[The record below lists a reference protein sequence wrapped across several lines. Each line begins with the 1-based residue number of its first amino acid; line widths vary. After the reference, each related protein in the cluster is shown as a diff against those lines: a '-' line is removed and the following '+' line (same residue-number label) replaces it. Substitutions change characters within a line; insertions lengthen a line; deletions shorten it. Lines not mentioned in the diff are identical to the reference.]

1 MDIQPLETFLAVEKT
16 KNFTA
21 AAQELFCTQA
31 AISMRIKK
39 LETTLGTPLFIR
51 RSRTV
56 ELTHD
61 GETFLPYARQ
71 IYNTWKSAKEHLLQN
86 RLMEQSEIQIACS
99 STPGTYL
106 IPSVMYLFRQRHPY
120 ITVVNHVQYTKNV
133 IESVES
139 GKVPLGIISQPANV
153 SSQTM
158 VCEPLMD
165 DPLVLVVSPH
175 HPWAGTSGILLRQLV
190 SQTFLISNPNT
201 SLVRYLEN
209 VGGFAMDHDKLYV
222 AGNIEAIK
230 RGISSNQGVSVMSAF
245 AVRQELE
252 LGLLCSVPVLDRGT
266 LSRKIYLIY
275 RTGYTPSLSVQ
286 FFLEFAKEAV
296 TDGSIAKG

>member
-165 DPLVLVVSPH
+165 DPLVLVV
-175 HPWAGTSGILLRQLV
+175 
-190 SQTFLISNPNT
+190 
-201 SLVRYLEN
+201 
-209 VGGFAMDHDKLYV
+209 
-222 AGNIEAIK
+222 
-230 RGISSNQGVSVMSAF
+230 
-245 AVRQELE
+245 
-252 LGLLCSVPVLDRGT
+252 
-266 LSRKIYLIY
+266 
-275 RTGYTPSLSVQ
+275 
-286 FFLEFAKEAV
+286 
-296 TDGSIAKG
+296 